1 MGGKASVPFFA
12 ALHISRRNDSS
23 PSFAM
28 VQPNGFGNFELLA
41 RQGPRVKVGLFRA
54 SFARNY
60 GARGGLAKSADAQ
73 RQAFT
78 RGLKAVLAERLV
90 KQDSWNG
97 ADWLWRDDE

>member
-1 MGGKASVPFFA
+1 LS
-12 ALHISRRNDSS
+12 DSEILGQC
-23 PSFAM
+23 PERTK
-28 VQPNGFGNFELLA
+28 N
-41 RQGPRVKVGLFRA
+41 VKTVGVIDVRA

-60 GARGGLAKSADAQ
+60 GAKGGLAKSADAQ

-78 RGLKAVLAERLV
+78 RALKAVLAEGLV